1 MKLIHA
7 AINHIAVQL
16 NAYLRRTSNLSEDI
30 VVFSSLI
37 ESDGSAAPHTNNKL
51 VLLLTNIQKDT
62 VPQRSG
68 AHSLG
73 FDGRALASTQSLYLN
88 LNVMLAANFNGSNY
102 AEALKFISKA
112 IGFFQINPVFDRQGS
127 PDMDPRIEK
136 IILDIE
142 NLNSQDLSNIWGMLG
157 GKYLPSVYY
166 RIRMICLSPDN
177 IVAQLPLVSRPQSD
191 ARS

>member
-1 MKLIHA
+1 LIHA

-30 VVFSSLI
+30 VVFSSLV

-68 AHSLG
+68 SRSLG
-73 FDGRALASTQSLYLN
+73 GDGRALASTQSLYLN
-88 LNVMLAANFNGSNY
+88 LYVMLAANFNGGNY

-177 IVAQLPLVSRPQSD
+177 VVAQLPLISRPQSD

>member
-1 MKLIHA
+1 MIHA
-7 AINHIAVQL
+7 AINHIATQL

-30 VVFSSLI
+30 VVFSSLV

-68 AHSLG
+68 SQSLG
-73 FDGRALASTQSLYLN
+73 FDGRALASTQALYLN
-88 LNVMLAANFNGSNY
+88 LYVMLAANFNGSNY

-142 NLNSQDLSNIWGMLG
+142 NLNTQDLSNIWGVLG

-166 RIRMICLSPDN
+166 RIRMICMNPDN
-177 IVAQLPLVSRPQSD
+177 VTAQLPLVSRPQSD

>member
-1 MKLIHA
+1 M
-7 AINHIAVQL
+7 QL

-30 VVFSSLI
+30 VVFSSLV

-62 VPQRSG
+62 IPQRSG
-68 AHSLG
+68 SHSLG
-73 FDGRALASTQSLYLN
+73 FDGRALVSTQSLYLN
-88 LNVMLAANFNGSNY
+88 LYVMLAANFNGSNY

-112 IGFFQINPVFDRQGS
+112 VVFFQINPVFDRQGS

-191 ARS
+191 ARL